1 MLARLFAPIFACFVL
16 SGCLTSEFKE
26 IRITLNPDG
35 SGKGIITYVDI
46 SSEQGDDTVSLAKED
61 FESLVA
67 DDLEGKSFESANEK
81 LKNVKKRLFVA
92 DGKLMGEVTF
102 EFSEL
107 AAIGLYKHQNEGP
120 FMFYTLADGF
130 LTSGQYAAS
139 NGSYGGDKM
148 PIVFWP
154 SNTTE
159 FYVKMALSAP
169 ETPKT
174 SLATNYIAWQSKRR

>member
-1 MLARLFAPIFACFVL
+1 MLARFLATIFACVVL

-35 SGKGIITYVDI
+35 SGKGSITYIDI

-67 DDLEGKSFESANEK
+67 DYLEGKSFETANDK

-102 EFSEL
+102 EFSEIS
-107 AAIGLYKHQNEGP
+107 AIGLFRHQGEGP
-120 FMFYTLADGF
+120 YMYYTLADGF

-154 SNTTE
+154 SNATE
-159 FYVKMALSAP
+159 FYLKMALSSP

-174 SLATNYIAWQSKRR
+174 SLTSNYIAWQSKRR